1 MDGQAC
7 IDGTGIKDGC
17 YEASVALNAA
27 IHIVDAAVTQDD
39 DGSWTID
46 RIPEQCSLKSE
57 RYG

>member
-7 IDGTGIKDGC
+7 IDGTGIIDGC
-17 YEASVALNAA
+17 YDARAALNAA
-27 IHIVDAAVTQDD
+27 INIVDAAVTQND